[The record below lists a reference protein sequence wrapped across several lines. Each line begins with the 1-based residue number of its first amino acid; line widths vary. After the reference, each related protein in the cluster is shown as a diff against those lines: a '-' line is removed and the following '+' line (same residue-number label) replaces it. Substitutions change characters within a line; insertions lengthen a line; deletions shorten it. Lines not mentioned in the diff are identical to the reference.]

1 MKSVE
6 YAKDV
11 ELSFLRQIGGVCED
25 GERNMHRG
33 KILDLGMPDRSTAP
47 TAFGATDALLLL
59 MAVIWGV
66 NYSAVKYGSLAL
78 SPLAFT
84 WLRVF
89 TAMLTLLVVA
99 VIQRNRWPARRDV
112 LWLVALGVLGN
123 GFYQLFFVFG
133 VSRTRVADAALI
145 VAAMPAF
152 VALISRARGIERVR
166 SRAIAGILVSVIGV
180 GVVMLGSVAAS
191 NSEGSAL
198 GSLLVFVGVL
208 CWSTFTVAMQPFT
221 HRVDPVQLNALT
233 MAGGM
238 FPLLFL
244 TPFAF
249 TSIPWRHIQS
259 LAWWCLL
266 YSSVISIGVAY
277 LFWYRGIRVLGPT
290 RASVYGNLQPI
301 VAILVGWG
309 ALHEAPTV
317 WQIVGTI
324 MIIGGIFLTR
334 T

>member
-1 MKSVE
+1 
-6 YAKDV
+6 
-11 ELSFLRQIGGVCED
+11 
-25 GERNMHRG
+25 
-33 KILDLGMPDRSTAP
+33 
-47 TAFGATDALLLL
+47 
-59 MAVIWGV
+59 V

-89 TAMLTLLVVA
+89 MAMVTLLAVA
-99 VIQRNRWPARRDV
+99 AIQRNRWPTRGDV
-112 LWLVALGVLGN
+112 LWLMALGVLGN

-152 VALISRARGIERVR
+152 VALISRVRGVERVR
-166 SRAIAGILVSVIGV
+166 PRAIVGILLSVAGV
-180 GVVMLGSVAAS
+180 GVVMLGSATAA
-191 NSEGSAL
+191 NSEGTAF
-198 GSLLVFVGVL
+198 GSLLVFIGVL
-208 CWSTFTVAMQPFT
+208 CWSIFTVAMQPFT
-221 HRVDPVQLNALT
+221 HRVDPVQINALT
-233 MAGGM
+233 MTGGM
-238 FPLLFL
+238 LPLLFL

-249 TSIPWRHIQS
+249 TSVPWGHVAPF
-259 LAWWCLL
+259 AWWCLL
-266 YSSVISIGVAY
+266 YSSVISIGVGY

-301 VAILVGWG
+301 VAILVGWA

-334 T
+334 A

>member
-1 MKSVE
+1 
-6 YAKDV
+6 
-11 ELSFLRQIGGVCED
+11 
-25 GERNMHRG
+25 
-33 KILDLGMPDRSTAP
+33 MPDRTTAP
-47 TAFGATDALLLL
+47 TAFGVTDALLLL

-78 SPLAFT
+78 GPLAFT

-89 TAMLTLLVVA
+89 TAMLTLMVVA
-99 VIQRNRWPARRDV
+99 AVQRNRWPARRDV

-123 GFYQLFFVFG
+123 GFYQLLFVFG

-152 VALISRARGIERVR
+152 VALISRVRGVERVR
-166 SRAIAGILVSVIGV
+166 PRALGGILLSVAGV
-180 GVVMLGSVAAS
+180 GIVIIGSTAAES
-191 NSEGSAL
+191 TKGSAF
-198 GSLLVFVGVL
+198 GALLIFIGVL

-233 MAGGM
+233 MSGGM
-238 FPLLFL
+238 LPLLLL

-249 TSIPWRHIQS
+249 TGVPWGHIS
-259 LAWWCLL
+259 TIAWACLL
-266 YSSVISIGVAY
+266 YSSVISIGVGY

-301 VAILVGWG
+301 VAILVGWV

-317 WQIVGTI
+317 WQIIGTVTI
-324 MIIGGIFLTR
+324 VGGIFLTR
-334 T
+334 A

>member
-1 MKSVE
+1 
-6 YAKDV
+6 
-11 ELSFLRQIGGVCED
+11 
-25 GERNMHRG
+25 
-33 KILDLGMPDRSTAP
+33 MPDRSTAP

-89 TAMLTLLVVA
+89 TAMLTLLTVA
-99 VIQRNRWPARRDV
+99 AIQRNRWPARRDV

-123 GFYQLFFVFG
+123 GLYQLLFVFG

-152 VALISRARGIERVR
+152 VALISRVRGVERVR
-166 SRAIAGILVSVIGV
+166 PRAIAGILMSVLGV
-180 GVVMLGSVAAS
+180 GIVMLGSAAAAS
-191 NSEGSAL
+191 TRGSIVGA
-198 GSLLVFVGVL
+198 LLVFVGVM

-221 HRVDPVQLNALT
+221 HRVNPVQLNALT
-233 MAGGM
+233 MSGGM
-238 FPLLFL
+238 IPLLLL

-249 TSIPWRHIQS
+249 TKVPWGHIAPI
-259 LAWWCLL
+259 AWVCLL
-266 YSSVISIGVAY
+266 YSSIISIGLAY

-301 VAILVGWG
+301 VAILVAWG
-309 ALHEAPTV
+309 VLHEAPTA

-324 MIIGGIFLTR
+324 TIIGGIFLTR